1 MEARHAT
8 TVVTGAMC
16 VLFLSA
22 LEQTIV
28 ATALPVIMTELGHVE
43 LGAWVV
49 TAYLLSS
56 VCATPVF
63 GKLSDMYGRA
73 RIVRTCLALFIAGSV
88 LCAIAPGMP
97 SLIAARVLQALGG
110 GGLMAL
116 AQVIVA
122 DAVAPRERG
131 RYAGY
136 FSVVWM
142 TAALLGP

>member
-8 TVVTGAMC
+8 TVVTGAMF

-28 ATALPVIMTELGHVE
+28 ATALPVIMAQLGHVE
-43 LGAWVV
+43 LGSWVV

-73 RIVRTCLALFIAGSV
+73 LVLRACLVLFIGGSV
-88 LCAIAPGMP
+88 ACGAATSMMALVIAR
-97 SLIAARVLQALGG
+97 ALQGLGG
-110 GGLMAL
+110 GGLMTM
-116 AQVIVA
+116 AQSIV
-122 DAVAPRERG
+122 G
-131 RYAGY
+131 
-136 FSVVWM
+136 
-142 TAALLGP
+142 